1 MHNVPTSRADVQRLR
16 SILTHHFHL
25 EPVAYQGG
33 LVFHLPIP
41 EGAPPLVYA
50 VPNPEGWAAFA
61 SDELTE
67 SEIVERLNGRWN
79 GGAHE

>member
-1 MHNVPTSRADVQRLR
+1 MMDTVPTSRADVQRLR
-16 SILTHHFHL
+16 SILTRNFHL

-41 EGAPPLVYA
+41 EGPPPLVYA
-50 VPNPEGWAAFA
+50 APDPEGWVAFA

-67 SEIVERLNGRWN
+67 SEIVERLRERRKGR
-79 GGAHE
+79 A